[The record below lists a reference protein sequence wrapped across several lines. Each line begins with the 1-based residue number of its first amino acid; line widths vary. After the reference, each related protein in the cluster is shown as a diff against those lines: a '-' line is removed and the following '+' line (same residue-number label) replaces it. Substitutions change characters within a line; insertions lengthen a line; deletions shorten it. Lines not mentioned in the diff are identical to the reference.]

1 MRSSARPP
9 PKREIEPTFNELKQ
23 FGHIYIYRVSTT
35 AKQISRF
42 TVIEPTI
49 AADNKLPP
57 HLDIPERGVRGD
69 ACMDN
74 LKAMATVY
82 TDGDVDTNRSGNTSL
97 QSVVE
102 ARYSRRSLLGGMS
115 ATAAALFALPLAA
128 CGDDG
133 DKAPPTVN
141 AGQNLTTSTG
151 KAINLAGS
159 PGNVGGVTAV
169 AWTQVSGPSVTLSG
183 ASTNTASF
191 IAPSVAA
198 STPLVFRFTATG
210 STGQVSADST
220 VTVEPAKLDFAVVA
234 KNLSDVVTVPAGYSV
249 TVLYRLGDPL
259 LAGVPAYLN
268 NGTDTNFAGRAGDHH
283 DGMSFFGLAASGAA
297 RDDASNA
304 RGLLVM
310 NHENISQR
318 YLHPNGAT
326 TLSSGARPEGEAL
339 KEIEAHGV
347 SVVEVSRGTPAW
359 AYVQGGAL
367 NRRITPNTPMVLTG
381 PAAGSA
387 QMRTA
392 FSANGIQARGTI
404 NNCAAGPSPWGT
416 YLTNE
421 ENWAGYFRRAAADN
435 AARTPKEVTALNRY
449 GIPQGAGGNY
459 GWATVTAADAG
470 NTTFARWNANATAA
484 DATGDFRNE
493 PNQFG
498 WVVEIDPYNA
508 AATPRKRTALGRMG
522 HENCKPSRLTAGVRP
537 AFYMGDDARNEYLF
551 KFVSAT
557 PWDAADAN
565 AADRLAVGDK
575 YLNAGVLYVARF
587 DATGAGAWLPL
598 VFGQGPLTAANT
610 TYPFADQADVLINV
624 RLAAD
629 AVGATKM
636 DRPEWVA
643 VNPQNGEVYLT
654 LTNTNNTS
662 RPLANTDA
670 ANPRF
675 YNDPKGTTAQRGNP
689 NGHIIRLREAGDT
702 SEAQT
707 FTWDIYAFGAG
718 SDLDAANINLSGL
731 TGDNDFSSPDGLW
744 FARGSNVGG
753 QLNPLL
759 WIQTDDGAY
768 TDVTNCMMLAALPG
782 QVGDGGAKTITNTD
796 GTTSRQQATI
806 VGRAPGANLKRFLVG
821 PKECEITGIDTTP
834 DGQTMFVNIQHPGE
848 ETTTGFPST
857 FPSNWP
863 ASQSS
868 PTAVSRPRSA
878 TIVITKDSGGVV
890 GL

>member
-1 MRSSARPP
+1 
-9 PKREIEPTFNELKQ
+9 
-23 FGHIYIYRVSTT
+23 
-35 AKQISRF
+35 
-42 TVIEPTI
+42 
-49 AADNKLPP
+49 
-57 HLDIPERGVRGD
+57 
-69 ACMDN
+69 MDN
-74 LKAMATVY
+74 RHSIATVY
-82 TDGDVDTNRSGNTSL
+82 TDGDVDTNRSANPSL
-97 QSVVE
+97 ESIVE

-115 ATAAALFALPLAA
+115 AVGAALFGLPLAA
-128 CGDDG
+128 CGDGDG
-133 DKAPPTVN
+133 DKTPPTVS
-141 AGQNLTTSTG
+141 AGQAITTSTG

-169 AWTQVSGPSVTLSG
+169 AWAQVSGPAVALTN
-183 ASTNTASF
+183 ATANTASF

-198 STPLVFRFTATG
+198 ATPLVFRFTATG
-210 STGQVSADST
+210 STGQFTADAT

-234 KNLSDVVTVPAGYSV
+234 KSLADVVTVPAGYTV

-259 LAGVPAYLN
+259 LAGVPAYQN
-268 NGTDTNFAGRAGDHH
+268 NGQDTNFAGRAGDHH
-283 DGMSFFGLAASGAA
+283 DGMVYFGLATATAT
-297 RDDASNA
+297 RDDASNT
-304 RGLLVM
+304 RGLLAM

-318 YLHPNGAT
+318 YLHANGAT
-326 TLSSGARPEGEAL
+326 TLTSGARPEAEAL

-347 SVVEVSRGTPAW
+347 SVVETARATSGW
-359 AYVQGGAL
+359 AYIQGGPL
-367 NRRITPNTPMVLTG
+367 NRRITPNTPMALVG

-392 FSANGIQARGTI
+392 FSAAGTQGRGTI
-404 NNCAAGPSPWGT
+404 NNCASAASPWGT

-421 ENWAGYFRRAAADN
+421 ENWAGYFRRGAADN
-435 AARTPKEVTALNRY
+435 AARTAKEVTALNRY
-449 GIPQGAGGNY
+449 GVAQGAAGNF
-459 GWATVTAADAG
+459 GWATVSAADPS
-470 NTTFARWNANATAA
+470 NTTFARWNASAIAA
-484 DATGDFRNE
+484 DASGDFRNE

-508 AATPRKRTALGRMG
+508 ASTPRKRTALGRMG
-522 HENCKPSRLTAGVRP
+522 HENCKASRLVAGVRP
-537 AFYMGDDARNEYLF
+537 AFYMGDDARNEYLY

-557 PWDAADAN
+557 PWDAADAT

-575 YLNAGVLYVARF
+575 YLNTGTLYVARF
-587 DATGAGAWLPL
+587 DASGAGAWLPL
-598 VFGQGPLTAANT
+598 VFGQGPLTAANA
-610 TYPFADQADVLINV
+610 TYAFADQADVLINV

-675 YNDPKGTTAQRGNP
+675 YNDPKGATAQRGNP
-689 NGHIIRLREAGDT
+689 NGHIIRLHEAGDT

-718 SDLDAANINLSGL
+718 ADLDPTNINLSGL
-731 TGDNDFSSPDGLW
+731 TADNDFSSPDGLW
-744 FARGSNVGG
+744 FSRRSNVGG
-753 QLNPLL
+753 QINPLL

-782 QVGDGGAKTITNTD
+782 QVGDGGAKTITNSD
-796 GTTSRQQATI
+796 GASTRQQATI
-806 VGRAPGANLKRFLVG
+806 VGRTPGTNLKRFLVG

-863 ASQSS
+863 ASQSNPS
-868 PTAVSRPRSA
+868 AVSRPRSA
-878 TIVITKDSGGVV
+878 TIVITKDSGGIV